1 MNFNDMMMSM
11 TGKTDSKIG
20 YTTTVKDQVEEIEVC
35 PCLTPEQ
42 NLSFQENIG
51 SSEKTAERTPLP
63 NKKTL
68 GNHKNFF

>member
-35 PCLTPEQ
+35 PCLTQEQ
-42 NLSFQENIG
+42 N
-51 SSEKTAERTPLP
+51 
-63 NKKTL
+63 
-68 GNHKNFF
+68 